1 MGKKWKK
8 CMQLFVWWL
17 LFVFSGSRQRIELL
31 ILSFVLLSEP
41 QNFPPTE
48 IMNSVIHS
56 TGETNGKSAPR
67 PVSGC
72 YVIGMLASPL
82 HQISSSHFEDL
93 NVTKMRHISLLTFC
107 FLTQVYRIFSESLPL
122 PFVLF
127 GFFVMDIWGFLLVL
141 PHTPLEHSW
150 GSSIPLAVVYSSHPG
165 GWTIK
170 EWSLY
175 ISHRL
180 QLNNLN
186 LGANSRA
193 GSHEPNHQPHTGC
206 IIYHD

>member
-1 MGKKWKK
+1 MEKKMKK
-8 CMQLFVWWL
+8 KFIQLFVWWL
-17 LFVFSGSRQRIELL
+17 LFVFSGGRHRIELL
-31 ILSFVLLSEP
+31 TLSFVLLPLSEP

-56 TGETNGKSAPR
+56 TAETNGKSAPR
-67 PVSGC
+67 SVSGC
-72 YVIGMLASPL
+72 YVIGMSAPPL
-82 HQISSSHFEDL
+82 HHISSSHLEAL
-93 NVTKMRHISLLTFC
+93 NVTKMWHISLLAFC
-107 FLTQVYRIFSESLPL
+107 FLTQVYRIFLELLPL

-141 PHTPLEHSW
+141 PHTPIEHSW

-170 EWSLY
+170 EWSLC

-186 LGANSRA
+186 LGANRA
-193 GSHEPNHQPHTGC
+193 GSHEPNH
-206 IIYHD
+206 

>member
-1 MGKKWKK
+1 MEKKWKK
-8 CMQLFVWWL
+8 YIELFVWWL
-17 LFVFSGSRQRIELL
+17 LFVFSGSRHRIELL
-31 ILSFVLLSEP
+31 ILSFVLLLLSEP

-48 IMNSVIHS
+48 IMNYVIHS
-56 TGETNGKSAPR
+56 TAETNVKSAPR
-67 PVSGC
+67 SVSGC
-72 YVIGMLASPL
+72 YVIGMSAPPL
-82 HQISSSHFEDL
+82 HHISSSHLEAL
-93 NVTKMRHISLLTFC
+93 NVTKMRHISLLAFC
-107 FLTQVYRIFSESLPL
+107 FLTQVYRIFLESLPL

-170 EWSLY
+170 EWSLC

-193 GSHEPNHQPHTGC
+193 GSHEPNH
-206 IIYHD
+206 